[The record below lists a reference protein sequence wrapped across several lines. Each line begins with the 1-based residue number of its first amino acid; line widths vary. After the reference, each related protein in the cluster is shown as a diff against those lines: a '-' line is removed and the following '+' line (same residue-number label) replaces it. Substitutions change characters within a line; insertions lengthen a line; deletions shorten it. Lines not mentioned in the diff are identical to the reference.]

1 VDTFPVGGPEV
12 SATKLSRVGWAL
24 DYARA
29 YYEHQRQRGKG
40 HHAVV
45 RALAFKWIRIAFRCW
60 KNSVAYDE
68 SRYLATLVRRAS
80 LLSASM
86 VASTLAT
93 TL

>member
-1 VDTFPVGGPEV
+1 MP
-12 SATKLSRVGWAL
+12 
-24 DYARA
+24 
-29 YYEHQRQRGKG
+29 
-40 HHAVV
+40 VV

-60 KNSVAYDE
+60 KNGVAYDE

-86 VASTLAT
+86 VASTLAK